1 MKPQNY
7 IAVVTGA
14 NSGIGVDTAKELK
27 QLDGPKQLVIAGR
40 LLSRLFATTP
50 LTSVL
55 VARIV
60 LASVMLPHGAQKTFG
75 WFGGY
80 GFTGTMNFFTATM
93 HIPWVFALAAILA
106 ESVGAIA
113 LLAGLGTRLAAAA
126 IATNMVVAVLTSHLG
141 NGFFMNWFGNQKGEG
156 FEYHLI
162 AIGLALVLMIQG
174 GGRWSADD
182 RITRHSNSTR

>member
-1 MKPQNY
+1 MKPL
-7 IAVVTGA
+7 
-14 NSGIGVDTAKELK
+14 NSTA
-27 QLDGPKQLVIAGR
+27 
-40 LLSRLFATTP
+40 
-50 LTSVL
+50 VL

-60 LASVMLPHGAQKTFG
+60 LGCVMLPHGVQKTLG

-80 GFTGTMNFFTATM
+80 GFVGTMNFFTTTM

-113 LLAGLGTRLAAAA
+113 LIAGLGTRLAAAA
-126 IATNMVVAVLTSHLG
+126 IATNMVVAVLTSHLA

-156 FEYHLI
+156 FEYHLL

-174 GGRWSADD
+174 GGRWSADGW
-182 RITRHSNSTR
+182 ITGRSTSNR

>member
-1 MKPQNY
+1 MKLENS
-7 IAVVTGA
+7 IAVIT
-14 NSGIGVDTAKELK
+14 GIGVHTAKESK
-27 QLDGPKQLVIAGR
+27 QLDGPDQPGIAGR

-50 LTSVL
+50 LSSVL

-60 LASVMLPHGAQKTFG
+60 LAGVMLLHGAQKLFG

-113 LLAGLGTRLAAAA
+113 LLVGLGTRLAAAA
-126 IATNMVVAVLTSHLG
+126 IATNMAVALLTSHLG

-156 FEYHLI
+156 FEYHLL

-174 GGRWSADD
+174 GGRWSADGW
-182 RITRHSNSTR
+182 ITRHSNSTR

>member
-1 MKPQNY
+1 MKPQNN
-7 IAVVTGA
+7 IAIVTGGNVA
-14 NSGIGVDTAKELK
+14 TGVDTAKESR
-27 QLDGPKQLVIAGR
+27 QFDGPNQPVIAGR
-40 LLSRLFATTP
+40 LLLRLFATTP
-50 LTSVL
+50 LTSIL

-60 LASVMLPHGAQKTFG
+60 LAGVMIPHGAQKLFG

-80 GFTGTMNFFTATM
+80 GFTGTMNFFTGTM
-93 HIPWVFALAAILA
+93 HIPWMFALAAILA

-174 GGRWSADD
+174 GGRWSADGRMTSD
-182 RITRHSNSTR
+182 SSSTR

>member
-1 MKPQNY
+1 MKPQNN
-7 IAVVTGA
+7 IAVVTGGH
-14 NSGIGVDTAKELK
+14 SGIGVDAAQESR
-27 QLDGPKQLVIAGR
+27 QLDGPKQRVIAGR

-60 LASVMLPHGAQKTFG
+60 LAGVMLPHGAQKTVG

-80 GFTGTMNFFTATM
+80 GFTGTMNFFTTTM

-126 IATNMVVAVLTSHLG
+126 IAT
-141 NGFFMNWFGNQKGEG
+141 
-156 FEYHLI
+156 I
-162 AIGLALVLMIQG
+162 
-174 GGRWSADD
+174 WSLPC
-182 RITRHSNSTR
+182 